1 MNKQECR
8 NKNKRHFHHH
18 KAPDIES
25 LYTSTTGAN
34 ENVSES
40 LSKAP
45 DITDDVINEANNDFD
60 NLGYGIKAPESKNSY
75 NNVLI
80 SAIII
85 SAVLATLIY
94 ISGAK

>member
-18 KAPDIES
+18 RANENVAN
-25 LYTSTTGAN
+25 YTSQPGAN

-45 DITDDVINEANNDFD
+45 EKKGNDK
-60 NLGYGIKAPESKNSY
+60 L
-75 NNVLI
+75 VLTI
-80 SAIII
+80 GVII
-85 SAVLATLIY
+85 SALAMAIIY